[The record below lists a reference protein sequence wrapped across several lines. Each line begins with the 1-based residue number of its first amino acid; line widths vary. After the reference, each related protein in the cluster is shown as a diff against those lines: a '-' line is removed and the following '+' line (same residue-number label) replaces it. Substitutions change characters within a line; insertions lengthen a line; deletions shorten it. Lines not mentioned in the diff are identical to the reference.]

1 MSKIELYNGDC
12 LEVMRGIP
20 DGSVDLIIA
29 DLPYGTTNVS
39 WDSVIPYQPLWEA
52 FNRICKEGATII
64 LFGNGIFTA
73 KTICSNEKWY
83 KYNLVWKKSKCGSPL
98 LAKFRPM
105 MKHEDVIVFTKG
117 GGKHK
122 TYNPQKTE
130 GTPYKRTGV
139 VTKTNNHGY
148 GVSVVSVD
156 NKGERHP
163 ISVLDFPMKWRRQD
177 QVHPTQKPVELMEW
191 LIKSYSNEGDVVVD
205 PTMGSS
211 TTIVAA
217 LNTERNAIG
226 IELDKEYFKIGCNRV
241 RECITT
247 NNLDAELIIKE
258 YV

>member
-1 MSKIELYNGDC
+1 MEYLQQKQ
-12 LEVMRGIP
+12 
-20 DGSVDLIIA
+20 SV
-29 DLPYGTTNVS
+29 
-39 WDSVIPYQPLWEA
+39 
-52 FNRICKEGATII
+52 
-64 LFGNGIFTA
+64 
-73 KTICSNEKWY
+73 
-83 KYNLVWKKSKCGSPL
+83 
-98 LAKFRPM
+98 
-105 MKHEDVIVFTKG
+105 VIVFTKG

>member
-12 LEVMRGIP
+12 LEVMKGIP
-20 DGSVDLIIA
+20 DGSVDLVIA

-64 LFGNGIFTA
+64 LFGNGVFTA

-122 TYNPQKTE
+122 IYNPQKTE

-148 GVSVVSVD
+148 GVSVVSSD

-163 ISVLDFPMKWRRQD
+163 TSVLDFPMKWRRQD
-177 QVHPTQKPVELMEW
+177 QVHPTQKPVELIEW
-191 LIKSYSNEGDVVVD
+191 LIKSYSNDGDVVVD
-205 PTMGSS
+205 PTMGSG
-211 TTIVAA
+211 TTGVACK
-217 LNTERNAIG
+217 NTNRAFIG
-226 IELDKEYFKIGCNRV
+226 IELDEKYFEIAQERICK
-241 RECITT
+241 
-247 NNLDAELIIKE
+247 A
-258 YV
+258 

>member
-1 MSKIELYNGDC
+1 MSKIELYNGNC
-12 LEVMRGIP
+12 LEVMKGIP
-20 DGSVDLIIA
+20 DGSVDLVIA

-52 FNRICKEGATII
+52 FSRICKEGATII

-148 GVSVVSVD
+148 GVSVVSSD

-163 ISVLDFPMKWRRQD
+163 TSVLDFPMKWRRQD

-191 LIKSYSNEGDVVVD
+191 LIKSYSNGGDVVVD
-205 PTMGSS
+205 PTMGSG
-211 TTIVAA
+211 TTGVACK
-217 LNTERNAIG
+217 NTNRAFIG
-226 IELDKEYFKIGCNRV
+226 IELDEDYFKIA
-241 RECITT
+241 RERIEK
-247 NNLDAELIIKE
+247 A
-258 YV
+258 